1 MPLLLKVDGLDLVK
15 DVSEDLDVEMV
26 GHHDEYQPVPE
37 LYYMCEVVYSL
48 PCTVGLSGGQ
58 NVTFSN
64 LVIVVSLESVGVPIL
79 KKQLTTTRIE
89 KECQMDVT
97 RL

>member
-48 PCTVGLSGGQ
+48 PRTVHSGLVRGQ
-58 NVTFSN
+58 NVTFCN
-64 LVIVVSLESVGVPIL
+64 LLIVVSLESVRCSYL
-79 KKQLTTTRIE
+79 KKATNNY
-89 KECQMDVT
+89 KD
-97 RL
+97 